1 MAPVVKTLDLLI
13 INIIGFWRYRYISP
27 LFLYTVVYSYQV
39 LFCVEFLVQSVMAPV
54 VKTPKSLI
62 IDLVE
67 FWEDHSISPVLT
79 HTIVFLSLRSMLC
92 PIFNLIGCDSHG
104 FSDSL
109 TKILSFTRRT
119 GHLLLGMLYNIYRLN
134 H

>member
-13 INIIGFWRYRYISP
+13 TNIIGFWRYRYISP

-62 IDLVE
+62 IDLAE

-92 PIFNLIGCDSHG
+92 PISSSIGCGSHG
-104 FSDSL
+104 FPDSL
-109 TKILSFTRRT
+109 IDHLALSQSSIIHQANF
-119 GHLLLGMLYNIYRLN
+119 I
-134 H
+134 